1 MKENLDLVVAGVGGQ
16 GNILL
21 SRILGETALKVGIE
35 VQISETFGAAQR
47 GAAVLSHVRFGGNYS
62 PVIPQGKADALLAL
76 EPGEAL
82 RHSRFLR
89 QNGLA
94 VVNTKPIMPIEVLSG
109 RATYPSIDTIRNLLV
124 KLTTNIFMI
133 DAATLA
139 ERAGDSRTINLVM
152 LGALH
157 AFQTLPFQTAE
168 LRESIS
174 GLVPDRM
181 VDANLRAFELGRS
194 SIAKER
200 GVGLELIPT
209 LP

>member
-47 GAAVLSHVRFGGNYS
+47 GAAVLSHVRFGGNHS

-82 RHSRFLR
+82 RHSRFLK

-94 VVNTKPIMPIEVLSG
+94 VVNTKPIMPVEVLSG
-109 RATYPSIDTIRNLLV
+109 RATYPSIDAIRNLLV

-139 ERAGDSRTINLVM
+139 ERAGDSRTVNLVM
-152 LGALH
+152 LGALD
-157 AFQTLPFQTAE
+157 AFHTLPFQTAS

-174 GLVPDRM
+174 GLVPGRM

-200 GVGLELIPT
+200 ATGLELIPT